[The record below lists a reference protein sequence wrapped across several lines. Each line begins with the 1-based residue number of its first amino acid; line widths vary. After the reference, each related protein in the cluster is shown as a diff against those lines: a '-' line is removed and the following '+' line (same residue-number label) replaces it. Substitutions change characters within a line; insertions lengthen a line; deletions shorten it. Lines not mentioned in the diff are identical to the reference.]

1 MHEAIYW
8 RNIQIFRLL
17 VDHSAPLNVHLTSSK
32 APLHMAV
39 VQQNIPIMEI
49 LLKAGADPDVLMNED
64 ITPLHLAAA
73 AGWILGI
80 ELLIQLGAEVNARDS
95 LTLETPLHKAARNRE
110 VYATKKL
117 LELGA
122 NQSAINCDG
131 QNYEDILN
139 CAQLDSKHWAVDSS
153 RGAYLMSL
161 HSGTIN

>member
-1 MHEAIYW
+1 MV
-8 RNIQIFRLL
+8 RLL
-17 VDHSAPLNVHLTSSK
+17 VDHGAPLNVYLTSSK

-73 AGWILGI
+73 AGWIPGI

>member
-1 MHEAIYW
+1 
-8 RNIQIFRLL
+8 
-17 VDHSAPLNVHLTSSK
+17 
-32 APLHMAV
+32 MAV

-73 AGWILGI
+73 AGWIPGI